1 MSAQAAGP
9 VLFVWCQTALGWR
22 APWLAAAAATLAFV
36 AAPLAVRVAVPLPP
50 DTFMPARAFE
60 VRLFGAAPPLGGDP
74 GAGKALVDGAG
85 DAGDAA
91 PLAVAEPGDAAPL
104 AVAAP
109 ADGATTV

>member
-1 MSAQAAGP
+1 M
-9 VLFVWCQTALGWR
+9 
-22 APWLAAAAATLAFV
+22 
-36 AAPLAVRVAVPLPP
+36 RVAVPLPP

-74 GAGKALVDGAG
+74 GAEKALVDGAG

-91 PLAVAEPGDAAPL
+91 PLAVAAPGDAAPL

-109 ADGATTV
+109 ADNATTV

>member
-22 APWLAAAAATLAFV
+22 APWIAAAAATLAFV